1 VNGLTRRPERIEVRP
16 PSPRSADHLVPAE
29 TLGAPERRL
38 LARYVDAFERHD
50 MTQLTSLIHADI
62 ALSTQATCG

>member
-1 VNGLTRRPERIEVRP
+1 MRP
-16 PSPRSADHLVPAE
+16 PSPRSADHLVHAE